1 MKTALLLALALASG
15 PPTPASAPKERAMPD
30 LSRRLEQEA
39 RLARGDVAVHVTHL
53 PSGRWA
59 ASNAA
64 RAQPLYSVFKLTVAL
79 AVLAEVEAGRLAL
92 DRKVEVTA
100 RDVTPE
106 QIARNGRWGR
116 LPVTYTVQQLLDLS
130 IVESDNPSTDR
141 LLDLIGGPAAVTRRL
156 AALDLPGIEVKF
168 KCREQ
173 SRDEGRLNRGTAA
186 AMNRLL
192 VGLHTGALLKPPQQ
206 ALLLDMMTRSQTG
219 IRRLRGNLPPG
230 TVVADKTGTGPD
242 VTNDVGFI
250 SLPGGQHL
258 AISVLIAGSP
268 LSHDEQSALIATLA
282 RLAYDTFASGK

>member
-1 MKTALLLALALASG
+1 M
-15 PPTPASAPKERAMPD
+15 
-30 LSRRLEQEA
+30 
-39 RLARGDVAVHVTHL
+39 
-53 PSGRWA
+53 
-59 ASNAA
+59 
-64 RAQPLYSVFKLTVAL
+64 
-79 AVLAEVEAGRLAL
+79 LAEVEAGRLAL
-92 DRKVEVTA
+92 DRKVEVTT

-116 LPVTYTVQQLLDLS
+116 LPVTHTVQQLLDLS

-156 AALDLPGIEVKF
+156 AALDLAGIEVKF

-173 SRDEGRLNRGTAA
+173 SRAEGRLNRGTAA

-219 IRRLRGNLPPG
+219 LRRLRGNLPPG

-242 VTNDVGFI
+242 VDQRRR
-250 SLPGGQHL
+250 LHL
-258 AISVLIAGSP
+258 AAGRPAPGHLRDDLRLTPVARRAKRPHRHHGAPRLRQLHPRQVTAQPSP
-268 LSHDEQSALIATLA
+268 EPGRRTHSANPP
-282 RLAYDTFASGK
+282 